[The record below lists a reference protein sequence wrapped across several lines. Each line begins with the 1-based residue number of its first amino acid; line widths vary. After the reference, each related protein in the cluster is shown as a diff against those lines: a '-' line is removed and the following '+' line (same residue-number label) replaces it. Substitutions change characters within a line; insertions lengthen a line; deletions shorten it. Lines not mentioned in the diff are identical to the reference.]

1 MFLQYKMSKDSSSRY
16 YQKTK
21 KSYKKEPT
29 KGIKIFLEKKKKNS
43 DSIFSKDK
51 NLPEHEKQ
59 KLVEYRKKYKI

>member
-1 MFLQYKMSKDSSSRY
+1 MSKDSSSGY

-51 NLPEHEKQ
+51 NLPEHEK
-59 KLVEYRKKYKI
+59 

>member
-1 MFLQYKMSKDSSSRY
+1 MSKDSSSRY

-51 NLPEHEKQ
+51 NLPEHEK
-59 KLVEYRKKYKI
+59 